1 METHARPRPV
11 AVLIAT
17 ALALALAVPTF
28 AQDDAPTP
36 IDLPARRPAPAT
48 QPAVTPTPPAAAAP
62 VAEPPAATPANAPTA
77 DATSAAGSTAPTRPV
92 PAAPPALVPPPDA
105 PPAPAHDDGETLWP
119 QQATVDGVTYVL
131 YAPQFETLDPS
142 RATARC
148 AFSMADA
155 GKSPTFGT
163 FSFDARVDHDGP
175 SGAIVLSGIEVQ
187 RATLADGRNADAAA
201 TELQSM
207 ISGARFTANRA
218 GVMRNMQVAK
228 RHASTQARLSRD
240 VPEIRVVQRRATLL
254 LLDGAPVLRPVGDGS
269 MGLAQNTAS
278 LLAFDR
284 ESRTWFTR
292 LADGTWMHS
301 AAFRGPYA
309 SGRTPTPDQR
319 AAIESALPKRNERGD
334 TAPPGDGRTAT
345 ATADGAGPRTA
356 PDVIVSTRPL
366 CLVSIDGSPR
376 TVAVA
381 DGVRAVANAGCD
393 LFTNDA
399 QDRWWLLASGR
410 WFTTADLMAGPWASV
425 PVAELPE
432 AFASIDPHGPW
443 GNVLASV
450 PGTPQAVNALY
461 QQQIVHLATLERAT
475 AHGKVS
481 FLGGTPRLRPI
492 EGTSMRYATNASDP
506 LVACDGRW
514 YLCQGGAWFVADA
527 ATGPWSPCDALP
539 EAIGSIPPTCP
550 VYPATFVEVA
560 GSTPDTV
567 TYAFTAGAMNSY
579 VQDGTVVWGTG
590 YATPGAT
597 DQGDVPST
605 DDVIDPT
612 WGPYAGWPITY
623 GYWPSYGC
631 EFGAW
636 NFSPFPGWADAG
648 LWCGAP
654 WCGSGWWGPGW
665 ECCTGYALGL
675 GFAGAWDWGYHPW
688 GWRDGSGWWNNHWQG
703 TARRTWDHAMTDA
716 NAAARAGVHGTL
728 GAGARA
734 EAKGAAGAI
743 ASGNGARWAHAAGVA
758 NDVYAGRNG
767 QVTQRRAEGTYRRTD
782 GAWQRDPEG
791 GARGGAAEP
800 RDAEAT
806 LVERDPGTDAHA
818 VTRDG
823 GVDAGFRPD
832 PNHNYD
838 GSPRGAF
845 ARGETNYVDRGDAGM
860 NPAQAPASANQ
871 GQRTGSWNGGGW
883 ERGGWGV
890 SDQYGTYAQRWGND
904 YDRGIPGF
912 NQDTG
917 WYDRTVSR
925 PVNPYGYNY
934 AGWSNGYRG
943 YGSLSGWTGARG
955 GWGTMGGFGGMRGG
969 MGGHR

>member
-1 METHARPRPV
+1 METHARLRPV
-11 AVLIAT
+11 AVMVAT
-17 ALALALAVPTF
+17 AVALALALPTP

-36 IDLPARRPAPAT
+36 VDLPARRPAPAT
-48 QPAVTPTPPAAAAP
+48 QPAVSPAPAA
-62 VAEPPAATPANAPTA
+62 EPTT
-77 DATSAAGSTAPTRPV
+77 DATSAPGPGAPARTV

-119 QQATVDGVTYVL
+119 QQASVDGVTYVL
-131 YAPQFETLDPS
+131 YAPQFETLDPA

-163 FSFDARVDHDGP
+163 FRFDARVDHDGP

-207 ISGARFTANRA
+207 LAGARFTANRA
-218 GVMRNMQVAK
+218 GVMRNMQVSA
-228 RHASTQARLSRD
+228 RHASTQARLSRE
-240 VPEIRVVQRRATLL
+240 VPAIRVVPRRATLL

-269 MGLAQNTAS
+269 VGLAQNTAS

-309 SGRTPTPDQR
+309 AGRTPTPDQR
-319 AAIESALPKRNERGD
+319 AAIDAALPRRNERDG
-334 TAPPGDGRTAT
+334 TAPRD
-345 ATADGAGPRTA
+345 DGAPGAAATRSASAEAGTRTV
-356 PDVIVSTRPL
+356 PDVIVSTAPL
-366 CLVSIDGSPR
+366 CLVSIDGTPR
-376 TVAVA
+376 TVSVA

-399 QDRWWLLASGR
+399 GDRWWLLASGR
-410 WFTTADLMAGPWASV
+410 WFATADLAAGPWAHVS
-425 PVAELPE
+425 ATELP
-432 AFASIDPHGPW
+432 ASFALIDPHGPW
-443 GNVLASV
+443 GNVLASM

-461 QQQIVHLATLERAT
+461 QQDIVHVATLERAK
-475 AHGKVS
+475 AQAKVS
-481 FLGGTPRLRPI
+481 FLGGAPRLRPI

-506 LVACDGRW
+506 LIACDGRW

-527 ATGPWSPCDALP
+527 ATGPWSACDTLP
-539 EAIGSIPPTCP
+539 EAIGSIPPACP
-550 VYPATFVEVA
+550 VYPATFVEVY
-560 GSTPDTV
+560 GSTPETV
-567 TYAFTAGAMNSY
+567 TFAFTAGAMNSY

-590 YATPGAT
+590 YATPGTT
-597 DQGDVPST
+597 DQGDVTST
-605 DDVIDPT
+605 DDAVDPT
-612 WGPYAGWPITY
+612 WGPYAGWPMTY

-665 ECCTGYALGL
+665 DCCTGYALGL

-703 TARRTWDHAMTDA
+703 TARRTWGHAMTDA
-716 NAAARAGVHGTL
+716 NAAARAGAHGTL

-734 EAKGAAGAI
+734 AAKGAAGA
-743 ASGNGARWAHAAGVA
+743 AGAAEPGNGARWTHAAGVA
-758 NDVYAGRNG
+758 NDVYAGRDG
-767 QVTQRRAEGTYRRTD
+767 QVTQRRGDGTYRRTD
-782 GAWQRDPEG
+782 GPWQREPGAG
-791 GARGGAAEP
+791 GRDGPDAATDAA
-800 RDAEAT
+800 RDAQAT

-818 VTRDG
+818 ATRDG
-823 GVDAGFRPD
+823 GSDAGFRPD

-860 NPAQAPASANQ
+860 NPGQAPAAATP
-871 GQRTGSWNGGGW
+871 GERTGNWNGGGW

-934 AGWSNGYRG
+934 TGWSNGYRG
-943 YGSLSGWTGARG
+943 YGALSGWAGA
-955 GWGTMGGFGGMRGG
+955 RGG
-969 MGGHR
+969 MGGRR

>member
-1 METHARPRPV
+1 METHARLRLV
-11 AVLIAT
+11 AVIVAT
-17 ALALALAVPTF
+17 VLALAPAVPAS

-36 IDLPARRPAPAT
+36 VDLPARRPAPAT
-48 QPAVTPTPPAAAAP
+48 QPAVTPAPPSAKPSAAP
-62 VAEPPAATPANAPTA
+62 PANAPTT
-77 DATSAAGSTAPTRPV
+77 DAPPAPGAAAPTRTV
-92 PAAPPALVPPPDA
+92 PAAPPALVPPADA

-119 QQATVDGVTYVL
+119 QRATVDGVTYVL
-131 YAPQFETLDPS
+131 YAPQFETLDPA

-148 AFSMADA
+148 AFSMMDT
-155 GKSPTFGT
+155 GKAPTFGT
-163 FSFDARVDHDGP
+163 FAFDARVDHDGP

-207 ISGARFTANRA
+207 LSGARFTANRA
-218 GVMRNMQVAK
+218 GVMRNMQVSR
-228 RHASTQARLSRD
+228 RHASTQARLSRE
-240 VPEIRVVQRRATLL
+240 VPTIRVVLHRATLL

-269 MGLAQNTAS
+269 VGLAQNTAS

-284 ESRTWFTR
+284 ASSTWFTR

-309 SGRTPTPDQR
+309 AGRTPTPDQR
-319 AAIESALPKRNERGD
+319 AAIDAALPKRNERD
-334 TAPPGDGRTAT
+334 APAPADPAEAGART
-345 ATADGAGPRTA
+345 PV
-356 PDVIVSTRPL
+356 DVIVSTAPM
-366 CLVSIDGSPR
+366 CLVSIDGTPR

-393 LFTNDA
+393 LFTNDGGE
-399 QDRWWLLASGR
+399 RWWLLASGR
-410 WFTTADLMAGPWASV
+410 WFTTADLEAGPWAHV
-425 PVAELPE
+425 PAAELP
-432 AFASIDPHGPW
+432 ASFASIDPHGPW

-461 QQQIVHLATLERAT
+461 QQDIAHVATLERDA
-475 AHGKVS
+475 AHAKVS
-481 FLGGTPRLRPI
+481 FLGGAPRLRPV

-514 YLCQGGAWFVADA
+514 YLCQDGAWFVADA
-527 ATGPWSPCDALP
+527 AAGPWSLCDALP
-539 EAIGSIPPTCP
+539 EAIGSIPPACP
-550 VYPATFVEVA
+550 VYPATFVEVY
-560 GSTPDTV
+560 GSTPETV
-567 TYAFTAGAMNSY
+567 TFAFTAGAMNSY

-590 YATPGAT
+590 YASPGST
-597 DQGDVPST
+597 DQGDVAST
-605 DDVIDPT
+605 DDVVDPT

-631 EFGAW
+631 EFGGW

-665 ECCTGYALGL
+665 DCCAGYALGL

-703 TARRTWDHAMTDA
+703 TARRTWDQAMTDA
-716 NAAARAGVHGTL
+716 NAAARAGAHGTL
-728 GAGARA
+728 GAGARTA
-734 EAKGAAGAI
+734 TKGAAGAG
-743 ASGNGARWAHAAGVA
+743 ASGNGARWTHAAGTA
-758 NDVYAGRNG
+758 NDVYARRDG
-767 QVTQRRAEGTYRRTD
+767 QVMQRRGDGTYRRTE
-782 GAWQRDPEG
+782 GAWQRETGDG
-791 GARGGAAEP
+791 GRDGKDAVTDAA
-800 RDAEAT
+800 RDAGAT

-818 VTRDG
+818 ATRDG
-823 GVDAGFRPD
+823 GADAGFRPD

-860 NPAQAPASANQ
+860 NPAQAAAAATP
-871 GQRTGSWNGGGW
+871 GERTGSWNGGGW

-943 YGSLSGWTGARG
+943 YGALSGWAGARG

-969 MGGHR
+969 MGGRR